1 MTLNYGS
8 PAFPTLLPR
17 GHPICSRLTA
27 VAVNL
32 SGSSLEA
39 CPQSVVAV
47 PSSSRGCGRL
57 LTRAPPGSGGEGH
70 WWLAWGWASGAWSWP
85 TSREPQPPKKPR
97 LPGRLQGSFVS
108 CLFLAA
114 FISELEKFS

>member
-47 PSSSRGCGRL
+47 PL
-57 LTRAPPGSGGEGH
+57 LLQGLRAPPH
-70 WWLAWGWASGAWSWP
+70 
-85 TSREPQPPKKPR
+85 
-97 LPGRLQGSFVS
+97 QGSTGVWR
-108 CLFLAA
+108 
-114 FISELEKFS
+114 

>member
-17 GHPICSRLTA
+17 GHPIFSRPTA
-27 VAVNL
+27 VAMSL

-39 CPQSVVAV
+39 RPQSWWPS

-70 WWLAWGWASGAWSWP
+70 WWLAWGGASGARSWP
-85 TSREPQPPKKPR
+85 TS
-97 LPGRLQGSFVS
+97 
-108 CLFLAA
+108 
-114 FISELEKFS
+114 